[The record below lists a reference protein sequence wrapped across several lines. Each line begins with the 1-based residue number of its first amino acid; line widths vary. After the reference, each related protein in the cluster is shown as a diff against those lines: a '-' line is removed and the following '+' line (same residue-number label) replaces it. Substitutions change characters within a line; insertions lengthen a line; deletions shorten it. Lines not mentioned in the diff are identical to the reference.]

1 MISIDFWNTLV
12 QAETGGEKRRNVRI
26 EALREIAENHS
37 GEFTLKEFDEAKRN
51 ASEEF
56 HRIWLNHQRTPV
68 PRELLDLILDE
79 LQIQATENEKQY
91 LVTQFEESLWEGPP
105 QLAEGAAEIISE
117 LANHH
122 PLAIISD
129 TMYSPGRVLRKYLKE
144 KGLYEYFQSFI
155 FSNETG
161 FSKPNPKT
169 YYQAL
174 EQTKSNV
181 EESWHI
187 GDRLDTDI
195 AGAKEVG
202 MRAVLFT
209 NFSQYNE
216 NEHPPKPDHICENW
230 QEVQRVILQDS

>member
-12 QAETGGEKRRNVRI
+12 QAETGGEKRRSIRI
-26 EALREIAENHS
+26 EALREVAENHS
-37 GEFTLKEFDEAKRN
+37 GEFTLQEFDEAKRN

-56 HRIWLNHQRTPV
+56 HRIWLNYQRTPEI
-68 PRELLDLILDE
+68 RELLNHILDE

-105 QLAEGAAEIISE
+105 QLAEGAAEIIPE
-117 LANHH
+117 LANRY

-129 TMYSPGRVLRKYLKE
+129 TMYSPGRVLRKYLK
-144 KGLYEYFQSFI
+144 KKQLYEFFQAFI

-161 FSKPNPKT
+161 FSKPNPKA
-169 YYQAL
+169 YHQAL
-174 EQTKSNV
+174 QQTKSKV

-202 MRAVLFT
+202 MNAVLFT
-209 NFSQYNE
+209 NFSQYDE
-216 NEHPPKPDHICENW
+216 NEDTPKPDHRCENW
-230 QEVQRVILQDS
+230 QEVQRVIL